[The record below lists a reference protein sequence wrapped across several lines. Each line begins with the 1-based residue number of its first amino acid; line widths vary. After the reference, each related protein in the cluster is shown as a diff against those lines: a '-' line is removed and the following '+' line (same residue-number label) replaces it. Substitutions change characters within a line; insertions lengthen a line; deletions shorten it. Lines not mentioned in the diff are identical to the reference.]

1 MDKRKLGPR
10 LNAVASFVPN
20 GSRVADIGTDHAH
33 LPIWLRTEKI
43 SPMVIAS
50 DIRPGPLNTARLNVE
65 KSGVDGICFRLC
77 PGLRDIRPDEADTV
91 VIAGMSGETIRSI
104 LENANWDWKCKRLI
118 LEANT
123 KHALLLS
130 WIYANDLH
138 VDGKPEVFRPGFCD
152 ELRDYIHVIR
162 EDPRK
167 EIVVAVLEDAVCGFA
182 VLNHVTRPENP
193 FMFERDYLD
202 IDEFGVDENCR
213 RRGAA
218 SAMIRFIRDY
228 AREKGYRRLELN
240 MWEFNRGALA
250 FYEAA
255 GFSTYRRYMEIR
267 LD

>member
-65 KSGVDGICFRLC
+65 KSGVDRICFRLC
-77 PGLRDIRPDEADTV
+77 PGLQDIRPDEADTV

-104 LENANWDWKCKRLI
+104 LENANWDWKGKRLI

-130 WIYANDLH
+130 WIYAHDLH
-138 VDGKPEVFRPGFCD
+138 VDGELFPEENGRVYRVYTAVCGHAALPRPAFLWGGFSDCSYARRQAAILREALRGMELSNKPEDLSRRT
-152 ELRDYIHVIR
+152 EL
-162 EDPRK
+162 K
-167 EIVVAVLEDAVCGFA
+167 TVLEDMIDAY
-182 VLNHVTRPENP
+182 HW
-193 FMFERDYLD
+193 RDS
-202 IDEFGVDENCR
+202 E
-213 RRGAA
+213 
-218 SAMIRFIRDY
+218 
-228 AREKGYRRLELN
+228 
-240 MWEFNRGALA
+240 
-250 FYEAA
+250 
-255 GFSTYRRYMEIR
+255 
-267 LD
+267 